1 MYLRTL
7 VSILLFVSVPSLA
20 EDSICQKSVQW
31 MKVDTLKR
39 PTFWQK
45 IGNGIKSF
53 VRCFDDI
60 DTLYVEPQHYN
71 YTAMVQNTSSYEVYR
86 LGAKDRQSITFAPKW
101 SYRIGPYLGWRWVF
115 LGYTFD
121 IGHLDP
127 GLGDK
132 HRQEYDLSL
141 YSSMLGIDLYYRLTG
156 SDYRIL
162 HMSMASDVDT
172 KALEGVSFD
181 GVYSS
186 VKGFNLY
193 YIFNH
198 RKFSYPAAFS
208 QSTVQRRSAGSV
220 LAGIGY
226 TRHKLSVDWEK
237 LSEVIQQHLG
247 DQNSTVDS
255 TLRFGTVK
263 YTDLSFSG
271 GYAYNWV
278 FARNWLLAVSLS
290 AALAYK
296 HNSGDVN
303 HQRFSFRNFSLS
315 RFNVDGIGRFGLVY
329 NNSKWYVGASAI
341 LHTYNYHSSQ
351 LSTNNMFGNVNV
363 YVGFNFGR
371 RKHP

>member
-1 MYLRTL
+1 
-7 VSILLFVSVPSLA
+7 
-20 EDSICQKSVQW
+20 
-31 MKVDTLKR
+31 
-39 PTFWQK
+39 
-45 IGNGIKSF
+45 
-53 VRCFDDI
+53 
-60 DTLYVEPQHYN
+60 
-71 YTAMVQNTSSYEVYR
+71 
-86 LGAKDRQSITFAPKW
+86 
-101 SYRIGPYLGWRWVF
+101 
-115 LGYTFD
+115 
-121 IGHLDP
+121 
-127 GLGDK
+127 
-132 HRQEYDLSL
+132 
-141 YSSMLGIDLYYRLTG
+141 
-156 SDYRIL
+156 
-162 HMSMASDVDT
+162 MASDVDT

-198 RKFSYPAAFS
+198 RKFSYPASFS

-220 LAGIGY
+220 WAGIDY

-247 DQNSTVDS
+247 DQYSTVDS

-296 HNSGDVN
+296 HTSGDVN

-341 LHTYNYHSSQ
+341 LHTYNYHNSQ